1 MARSKTKLRRSR
13 SRQVSPIVTLGLLV
27 GAVVVI
33 IVLFG
38 ILSGNNASASTSRS
52 GNTVDFTMNDFNGK
66 PVSLSS
72 YRGHPV
78 LVNLWA
84 SWCPPCRAEMPNLV
98 AFYNEHKDEGLILL
112 AVNSTDQMAPAK
124 QFAEQQG
131 MPFPVLFDPQG
142 QAMQLFNTTGLPGS
156 YLIDRK
162 GNIVFSWIGGITTD
176 VLKTKVAP
184 LLSQ

>member
-1 MARSKTKLRRSR
+1 MARSKTKYRRSR
-13 SRQVSPIVTLGLLV
+13 SRSLSPIVTLALLV
-27 GAVVVI
+27 GAVIVI
-33 IVLFG
+33 VVLFG
-38 ILSGNNASASTSRS
+38 VLSGNNATASTTRS

-84 SWCPPCRAEMPNLV
+84 SWCPPCRAEMPNLI
-98 AFYNEHKDEGLILL
+98 AFYNEHKDEGFMLL
-112 AVNSTDQMAPAK
+112 AVNSTDTMAPAK

-142 QAMQLFNTTGLPGS
+142 KAMQLFNTTGLPGS

-162 GNIVFSWIGGITTD
+162 GNIIFSWVGGITSD

-184 LLSQ
+184 LLYQ